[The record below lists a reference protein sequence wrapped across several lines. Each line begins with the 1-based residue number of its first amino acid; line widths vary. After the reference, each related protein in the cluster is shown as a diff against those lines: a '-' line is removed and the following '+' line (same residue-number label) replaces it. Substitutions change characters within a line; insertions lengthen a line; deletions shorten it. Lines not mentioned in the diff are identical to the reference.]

1 MDPRFPVRWLV
12 AALASSAFALVCT
25 AQAEL
30 VGTWDGVYEPPG
42 VVGGD
47 PFSLQ
52 IESVSQIE
60 HVLQIE
66 PGEGEHVL
74 GILFLPD
81 AAVRFEGSFDRARH
95 TLRFGAEVGGDRIEA
110 ELHLEGEKLVGQ
122 ARSGQ
127 WEWGFRAT
135 RASEKVLERA
145 HAPRAVDLDSAEQP
159 ETFSLVGLETEVGF
173 ELDELIRSSAAKNK
187 VVGVSVA
194 CVVDGQLVDVRSL
207 GWEDFFAE
215 IPASDETRYRWASIS
230 KPLTAAAALR
240 LAARGELDLDGDV
253 RELVPEFPEKK
264 IADKSVTITPRHILT
279 HQSGIVHYQGARRT
293 WREYEKPHPFE
304 ELATGLDLFQSSE
317 LLAAPGT
324 LFSYSTHAWTLLG
337 VTMER
342 SGKKR
347 YAELVRELVLEPLAM
362 KTTEPDYPSRAI
374 AHRAKGYEARD
385 DGMLVETWDDDVS
398 WKLPG
403 GGWIST
409 VGDLARFGAGLIGTS
424 VLDEEQKRA
433 AWTPKTL
440 ADGTPT
446 NQGLGFVLG
455 ELEGER
461 LVSHSGGQRKASTYL
476 AVLPERRLAVAAMC
490 NTEGA
495 PMGDLARSALRLL
508 LALER

>member
-1 MDPRFPVRWLV
+1 MESLFRFARRSLA
-12 AALASSAFALVCT
+12 AALASSAFALVAS

-52 IESVSQIE
+52 IES
-60 HVLQIE
+60 
-66 PGEGEHVL
+66 GEGGRVL
-74 GILFLPD
+74 GMLVLPD
-81 AAVRFEGSFDRARH
+81 GAVRLEGSFEPAQH
-95 TLRFGAEVGGDRIEA
+95 TLRFGAEVGENRLEA
-110 ELHLEGEKLVGQ
+110 ELHLEGGALVGQ
-122 ARSGQ
+122 ARSGP
-127 WEWGFRAT
+127 WEWGFRAI
-135 RASEKVLERA
+135 RASEQVLERS
-145 HAPRAVDLDSAEQP
+145 HAPRVVALDSVERP

-173 ELDELIRSSAAKNK
+173 GLDELIRTIATKNK

-194 CVVDGQLVDVRSL
+194 CVVDGKLVDVRSL

-230 KPLTAAAALR
+230 KPLTATAALR
-240 LAARGELDLDGDV
+240 LAARGEFDLDADI
-253 RELVPEFPEKK
+253 RKLVPEFPEKEVG
-264 IADKSVTITPRHILT
+264 DKAVTITPRHILT
-279 HQSGIVHYQGARRT
+279 HQSGIVHYEGARRT
-293 WREYEKPHPFE
+293 WREYGQPYPFE
-304 ELATGLDLFQSSE
+304 ELATGLDLFRSSP

-337 VTMER
+337 ASMER
-342 SGKKR
+342 AGKKR
-347 YAELVRELVLEPLAM
+347 YAELVRALVLEPFAM
-362 KTTEPDYPSRAI
+362 KSTEPDYPSHAI
-374 AHRAKGYEARD
+374 PHRAKGYETRS
-385 DGMLVETWDDDVS
+385 DGTLVETFDDDVS

-424 VLDEEQKRA
+424 VLDEEEKRA
-433 AWTPKTL
+433 AWTPQKL
-440 ADGTPT
+440 ADGKLTD
-446 NQGLGFVLG
+446 QGLGIAVG
-455 ELEGER
+455 EFEGQR
-461 LVSHSGGQRKASTYL
+461 LVSHSGGQRKASTFL

-495 PMGDLARSALRLL
+495 PMGDLARGALHLL